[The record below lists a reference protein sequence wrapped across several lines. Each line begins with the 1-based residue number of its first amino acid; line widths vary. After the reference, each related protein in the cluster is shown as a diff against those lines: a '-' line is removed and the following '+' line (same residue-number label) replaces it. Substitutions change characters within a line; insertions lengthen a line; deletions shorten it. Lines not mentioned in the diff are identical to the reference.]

1 MSCETR
7 TIIAVADETW
17 TGPFATPAL
26 AVGDVTEL
34 IVFVTTLDANGQVAV
49 PARLQISPDGEHWV
63 DDGASFTLPYRPG
76 EVTFARARHFGAWLR
91 VVGVLPE
98 AAMIR
103 VSVTIAC
110 KA

>member
-7 TIIAVADETW
+7 TIIVVADETW
-17 TGPFATPAL
+17 IGPFATPAL

-34 IVFVTTLDANGQVAV
+34 IVFVTALDANGQVAV
-49 PARLQISPDGEHWV
+49 PARLQISPDGQHWV
-63 DDGASFTLPYRPG
+63 DEGTSFTLPYRPR

-91 VVGVLPE
+91 VIGVLPE
-98 AAMIR
+98 AATIQ

>member
-1 MSCETR
+1 MACDTR
-7 TIIAVADETW
+7 TLIAVADETW

-34 IVFVTTLDANGQVAV
+34 IVFVTALDANGQVAV
-49 PARLQISPDGEHWV
+49 PARLQISPDGQHWV
-63 DDGASFTLPYRPG
+63 DEGTSFTLPYRPG

-91 VVGVLPE
+91 VIGVLP
-98 AAMIR
+98 AGALLR
-103 VSVTIAC
+103 VAVAVAC